1 MSAHDSP
8 AAVNDLSEWWSFFDE
23 AADFMEGIERCCV
36 TNYETR
42 TLVHNTT
49 LLSKPVSKQQQHPQA
64 IITWL
69 GLHS

>member
-1 MSAHDSP
+1 MSAHSP

-23 AADFMEGIERCCV
+23 AADFVEGIERCCI

-49 LLSKPVSKQQQHPQA
+49 LLSKPVSKQQHPQA

-69 GLHS
+69 GLCS